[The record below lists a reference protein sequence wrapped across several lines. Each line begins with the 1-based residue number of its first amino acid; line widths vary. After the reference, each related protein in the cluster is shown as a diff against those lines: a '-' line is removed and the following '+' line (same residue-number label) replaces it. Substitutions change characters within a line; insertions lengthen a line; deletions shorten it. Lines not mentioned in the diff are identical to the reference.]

1 MLDFYYGAFL
11 NEPSTGQPVS
21 VGNSNIQE
29 ETVLGS
35 LSAAANRD
43 KPRYQHVL
51 VPGSRDRNE
60 TYLCLAIE
68 AALIG
73 LGQQR
78 LMPTG
83 YYAQEKACKQEDR
96 LIAKLQDI
104 ELDSILIAVLRKQ
117 AMLLHEA
124 GPFSGLGWGIH
135 AESVPM
141 HNFAKYLFNALLP
154 YDPDLA
160 YNIGLRAMRLPIL
173 ENVEEPDDSQQAMSI
188 ALHTGALGRYPRW
201 FMLSHIEMQQ
211 CSLAATMLCAAKS
224 ELRRLRDVLKSAQK
238 NIHSYTHLFKLAQDA
253 LAIAAPVDG
262 RPKHPALL
270 NAAFELGLQVLRMTL
285 NSLSWRRRE
294 MVKWMIGCAT
304 EVGVDALVSIMHNWF
319 NLFTPME
326 ATNPVANTIMS
337 PGTVMKLG
345 LDFSQQEELSNC
357 ARTLALQCS
366 TKDPPNCALPSL
378 HLCENDPYAFEAAY
392 QIVLDAGASGTM
404 NSSQLFLVAKY
415 MESRGYPPR
424 AYKLSLLALKS
435 VHISYNGDN
444 HQSISDIHWA
454 CSLALNLGKVELSG
468 LIPILVKNVQCA
480 SILSDI
486 LRRCSIGTPGLGACV
501 DGKRR
506 CLKPLPLDKSP
517 LRQLLDAAIGAYVN
531 TTHSRLTH
539 ISPRHY
545 GDFIE
550 FLSKARETFLLAPD
564 GPMQFASLIENMK
577 MVYKGKKKLMFLVK
591 ERFG

>member
-1 MLDFYYGAFL
+1 M
-11 NEPSTGQPVS
+11 
-21 VGNSNIQE
+21 
-29 ETVLGS
+29 
-35 LSAAANRD
+35 
-43 KPRYQHVL
+43 
-51 VPGSRDRNE
+51 
-60 TYLCLAIE
+60 
-68 AALIG
+68 
-73 LGQQR
+73 
-78 LMPTG
+78 
-83 YYAQEKACKQEDR
+83 
-96 LIAKLQDI
+96 
-104 ELDSILIAVLRKQ
+104 LIAVLRKQ

-124 GPFSGLGWGIH
+124 GPFSGLGCGIH

-160 YNIGLRAMRLPIL
+160 YNIGLRAMRLVHQIKFMLIFFGIIFKFIFSFAFRLPIL
-173 ENVEEPDDSQQAMSI
+173 ENVEDPDDHQQTMSLN
-188 ALHTGALGRYPRW
+188 LHNGALGRYPRW
-201 FMLSHIEMQQ
+201 FLLSHIEMQQ

-224 ELRRLRDVLKSAQK
+224 ELRRLRDVLKSSQK

-253 LAIAAPVDG
+253 LAIAAPADS

-337 PGTVMKLG
+337 PATVMKLG

-392 QIVLDAGASGTM
+392 QIVLDAGASGIM

-424 AYKLSLLALKS
+424 AYKLALLALKS

-454 CSLALNLGKVELSG
+454 CSLSLNLGKVELSG

-486 LRRCSIGTPGLGACV
+486 LRRCSMGTPGLGACV

-506 CLKPLPLDKSP
+506 CLKPLPIDKSP
-517 LRQLLDAAIGAYVN
+517 LRQLLDAAIAAYVN

-550 FLSKARETFLLAPD
+550 FLSKARETFLLALD
-564 GPMQFASLIENMK
+564 GPMQFASLIDNMK